1 MIEPMFQEKRHHR
14 ILALLAGSGHVSTER
29 IAKDL
34 GVSRETVRRDVL
46 VLETTGQLRRVHGG
60 VKLGGPES
68 EPPLQQRL
76 QTNTLQKRA
85 VVQAAA
91 RLLQPGQSVFIDAGS
106 TVSMLAEELASLQGL
121 TIITN
126 SFDVAL
132 KLAAPGY
139 DGAPRH
145 QVHLLGGRPR
155 PSLAATY
162 GDSTVAE
169 LMRWRPDWAMLSPVG
184 IDATLGASSFEP
196 AEAELARAMVRQ
208 AHRSVLLADDS
219 KIGVQSRLSFCTPDQ
234 VHGLITN
241 RRAARYPALL
251 ALQQAGCAIT
261 LA

>member
-1 MIEPMFQEKRHHR
+1 MIWPMLQEKRHQR
-14 ILALLAGSGHVSTER
+14 ILALLAGCGHVSTER

-34 GVSRETVRRDVL
+34 GVSRETVRRDVV
-46 VLETTGQLRRVHGG
+46 VLETTGQLLRVHGG
-60 VKLGGPES
+60 VKLVGPDS

-85 VVQAAA
+85 VVQAAV
-91 RLLQPGQSVFIDAGS
+91 RLLQPGQSLFIDAGS

-121 TIITN
+121 TVITN

-132 KLAAPGY
+132 KLAAPGHE
-139 DGAPRH
+139 GAPRH
-145 QVHLLGGRPR
+145 QVHVLGGSPR
-155 PSLAATY
+155 PGLAATY

-169 LMRWRPDWAMLSPVG
+169 VMRWRPDWAMLSPVG
-184 IDATLGASSFEP
+184 IDATMGASSFEP

-219 KIGVQSRLSFCTPDQ
+219 KIGVQSRLSFCAPEQ
-234 VHGLITN
+234 IHALITN
-241 RRAARYPALL
+241 RRAARHPALQ
-251 ALQQAGCAIT
+251 ALQQSGCAIR